1 MERLLLAVTLA
12 LLLAACGT
20 GRRSAGPELQTTAP
34 AQASRS
40 GVSSVYLISTLD
52 DAWGRGYDPRG
63 LYLKPVDPL
72 TGKDLPGYEPYHLGH
87 DGGWA
92 VSPDGTTLALTYE
105 PRDSNGLHEL
115 TLFDLVEWR
124 PLTGPLL
131 SAQSLVAH
139 WSPDGSRIY
148 VVSTDGG
155 HPPKSHLATVAAAAN
170 YSVLSSTPLPFS
182 GSSAL
187 SPDGRTLY
195 LFGNDFHYDEVLP
208 TRLIAIDVSSGTT
221 RDELD
226 WPQLPYGEKAVT
238 DAAGSQC
245 YATYSGTGVL
255 SPDGSRYFVFHPD
268 TDVVTVVDT
277 ATMRVSATTPI
288 HERRSALRRLLSYL
302 AGTAEADEGIVF
314 AHGALLSPDGRSLY
328 RFKSPDTQLQCPTGG
343 SPTPSTPLMQVI
355 DASSFEI
362 TREVPMPD
370 DLGYGYRQMRFDGA
384 GRYLYAFHLLDFVV
398 IDARTM
404 QIIARRPAYPA
415 GDVVVAP

>member
-1 MERLLLAVTLA
+1 MKQWALAVTVA
-12 LLLAACGT
+12 LLVAACGPGERST
-20 GRRSAGPELQTTAP
+20 GQPQATAP

-52 DAWGRGYDPRG
+52 DAWGKGYDPRG

-92 VSPDGTTLALTYE
+92 ISPDGTALALTYE
-105 PRDSNGLHEL
+105 PHDGNGLHEL
-115 TLFDLVEWR
+115 TLFDLADWR

-148 VVSTDGG
+148 VVSTDAGD
-155 HPPKSHLATVAAAAN
+155 PPKAFLVTIAAAAN
-170 YSVLSSTPLPFS
+170 YRVLSRIPLPFS
-182 GSSAL
+182 GSTDL

-208 TRLIAIDVSSGTT
+208 TRLIAIDASSGMT
-221 RDELD
+221 RDEVD
-226 WPQLPYGEKAVT
+226 WPELPYGEKAVT
-238 DAAGSQC
+238 DSAGSQC
-245 YATYSGTGVL
+245 YASYSGTGVL
-255 SPDGSRYFVFHPD
+255 SPDGSSYFVFHPD
-268 TDVVTVVDT
+268 ADVVTVVDT
-277 ATMRVSATTPI
+277 ATMRVSAATPI
-288 HERRSALRRLLSYL
+288 RERRSALRQLLSRL
-302 AGTAEADEGIVF
+302 ARTAEADEGIVF
-314 AHGALLSPDGRSLY
+314 SHGALLSPDGRSFY
-328 RFKSPDTQLQCPTGG
+328 RLKSPETQLQCPID
-343 SPTPSTPLMQVI
+343 SQPASEKPVMQVI

-362 TREVPMPD
+362 AREVPMPD
-370 DLGYGYRQMRFDGA
+370 DLGYGYRQMRFDA
-384 GRYLYAFHLLDFVV
+384 TGRYLYAFHLLDFVV